1 MDLIESYDFTNV
13 IVPYRE
19 VLEKFEKYK
28 NINKDISYLFE
39 NIGYTKLAK
48 KIESC
53 HNSINLLR
61 FPYSYGASTEFSC
74 GSRFCSLC
82 EKKKSNKRRRKYL
95 DALGVVHHIYGVDN
109 LDYIHIML
117 SIDNSH
123 YKDLK
128 SNTDKMFKALSS
140 LVKTI
145 RDHTKRDSGLFKNI
159 IGGFRSFEIVLEKV
173 PNPLKSQKENDR
185 YQKYWLNMDKERQDK
200 VSKGEYLN
208 GHFHIVLVVKKEYFE
223 NPINNTGYDM
233 ESIDNIWQYH
243 LNKVGYFQE
252 NRPRCWINRAYA
264 NKKNGNGSLPSAFL
278 EATKYTTKSLEY
290 KPFLNNPDVFR
301 YLNMTLKG
309 LRTHSSFGLIK
320 EYLNPLEAK
329 KFNESDIEYTKTFIF
344 NKSMYEFLY
353 RQ

>member
-1 MDLIESYDFTNV
+1 MNIFEGYDFKNV
-13 IVPYRE
+13 IVSDRE
-19 VLEKFEKYK
+19 ALEKLEKYK

-39 NIGYTKLAK
+39 SIGYSKLAK
-48 KIESC
+48 RIESC
-53 HNSINLLR
+53 HNSINLIR
-61 FPYSYGASTEFSC
+61 VPYAYRPTTGFAC

-82 EKKKSNKRRRKYL
+82 EKKKSNERRKKYL
-95 DALGVVHHIYGVDN
+95 EALSVVHHIYGKDN

-128 SNTDKMFKALSS
+128 ANTDKMFKALSS
-140 LVKTI
+140 FVKTI
-145 RDHTKRDSGLFKNI
+145 RNHTKRDSGLFKHI

-173 PNPLKSQKENDR
+173 PNPFKSKKENDR
-185 YQKYWLNMDKERQDK
+185 YQKYWLNMDKERQDR

-223 NPINNTGYDM
+223 NPITNTGYDM
-233 ESIDNIWQYH
+233 DSIDNIWQYH
-243 LNKVGYFQE
+243 LNKVGYFQD

-264 NKKNGNGSLPSAFL
+264 NKKNANDNLPSAFL

-301 YLNMTLKG
+301 ALNITLKG
-309 LRTHSSFGLIK
+309 LRTHSSFGVMK
-320 EYLNPLEAK
+320 EYSNPLEPK
-329 KFNESDIEYTKTFIF
+329 EFNESDIEYTKTFLF

-353 RQ
+353 KQ